1 MQNTLYKLYDKT
13 LLDMSE
19 TQNDWIA
26 RETRGESK
34 NLAHRSVWL
43 FAAVFSRALEAAH
56 EMNRPEITDYVQQ
69 TAPEDVMSPMNAI

>member
-19 TQNDWIA
+19 TQNDQIA

-34 NLAHRSVWL
+34 KLVHRSV
-43 FAAVFSRALEAAH
+43 
-56 EMNRPEITDYVQQ
+56 
-69 TAPEDVMSPMNAI
+69 